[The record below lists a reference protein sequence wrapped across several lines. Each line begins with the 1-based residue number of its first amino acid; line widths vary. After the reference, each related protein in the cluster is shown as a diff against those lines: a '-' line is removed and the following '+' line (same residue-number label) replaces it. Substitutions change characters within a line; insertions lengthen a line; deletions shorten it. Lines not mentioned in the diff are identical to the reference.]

1 MAPLMGLPD
10 LGAPRFS
17 VPAAPDAFF
26 GRDRLLADLT
36 AALERG
42 ERLLTLVGPG
52 GIGKTRAALE
62 LCRRLEATVEAADGV
77 WFCDL
82 SDARDGMQASDVVAR
97 TLGLDTKERD
107 LGPALAGCGRVLLV
121 LDDLE
126 RVVAE
131 LAPLVQRW
139 LDDAPELRVLA
150 TSRERLRLRDEL
162 VFEVEPLGVPE
173 LDDPA
178 AMLGS
183 DAVRLFLARASRR
196 RTLDADAV
204 ATTLGAIVRH
214 LEGIPL
220 AIELAAGRIG
230 SLGPT
235 QILAEVARGLDG
247 LGAGDR
253 SRPDRKAT
261 LRRTLEGSFELLDP
275 GERSA
280 LARLSI
286 FAGGF
291 DADAARAVLGARA
304 PAGPSAAT
312 WLEALH
318 DKSLVRVLHEP
329 RLGETRYSL
338 FESVRAFAAEHLSPD
353 DRRAATEAHAHHYA
367 DLSDA
372 LTRTL
377 SARHDAR
384 AAASLSLECE
394 NFTLALERGV
404 DRAAAARA
412 GLALEGALT
421 TTGRYEPAQAFV
433 DRVVE
438 AARAS
443 GDRRLEVRALVLR
456 AEVRRRRNTVEAE
469 VDLRAAFELAST
481 IGQLEG
487 RVARSLGVVARD
499 LGKFEEAEAHLVRAS
514 AEVDPIA
521 APREAAAV
529 ELAWASLE
537 RRTGRSEAA
546 LTHAERALA
555 TARAARDGLL
565 EGRALL
571 LVGLVL
577 DDQGALEPALDGMEQ
592 AVTLLR
598 AHGDRWME
606 EVGLNALGL
615 LHFELGRPD
624 EARAAFEEAR
634 TICEDS
640 GFFAGLA
647 CVNGNLGWLEI
658 AAHRLDRAAA
668 QFDQAVTQAHAVGF
682 SFAEAQFSASLGAAE
697 ALRQRVDAAEAAFE
711 RAERVAATCP
721 SPTLRLSI
729 DTLRGLLDLARRRTA
744 EAEQRLAAAERSPRL
759 DGDGRL
765 AVRVLRRALD
775 TSPSTPPDE
784 VRLLLDAEA
793 RLLLFGPVSIS
804 LARHPSLWRM
814 VEALVSAR
822 ERAAALDVDALFAAG
837 WPGERIGRRAARNRV
852 HVGLSTLRKL
862 GLSGVLVN
870 DDDGYRIAAHIAIT
884 AR

>member
-1 MAPLMGLPD
+1 MPAPMGLPD
-10 LGAPRFS
+10 PGAPRFS
-17 VPAAPDAFF
+17 VPASPDAFF
-26 GRDRLLADLT
+26 GRERLLEDL
-36 AALERG
+36 ASALERG

-62 LCRRLEATVEAADGV
+62 LCRRLEGTVEAADGV

-82 SDARDGMQASDVVAR
+82 SDARDATQASDAVAR
-97 TLGLDTKERD
+97 TLGLDTPDRD

-139 LDDAPELRVLA
+139 LDDAPELRVLS

-162 VFEVEPLGVPE
+162 VFEVAPLEVPQ

-178 AMLGS
+178 ALLSS
-183 DAVRLFLARASRR
+183 DAVRLFLARAGRR
-196 RTLDADAV
+196 RALDAEAV
-204 ATTLGAIVRH
+204 AVTLGAIVRH

-220 AIELAAGRIG
+220 AIELAAGRVG
-230 SLGPT
+230 SLAPT

-247 LGAGDR
+247 LGTGDR

-261 LRRTLEGSFELLDP
+261 LRRTLEGSFELLEPD
-275 GERSA
+275 ERWA
-280 LARLSI
+280 LARLSL

-291 DADAARAVLGARA
+291 DADAARAVLGDH
-304 PAGPSAAT
+304 PSALA
-312 WLEALH
+312 WLESLH

-329 RLGETRYSL
+329 RLFGVRYSL
-338 FESVRAFAAEHLSPD
+338 FESVRAFADEQLSPD
-353 DRRAATEAHAHHYA
+353 EREAATVAHARHYA
-367 DLSDA
+367 DLADA

-377 SARHDAR
+377 AARHDPR
-384 AAASLSLECE
+384 AAASLAVERE
-394 NFTLALERGV
+394 NFARVLDRPGDRG
-404 DRAAAARA
+404 RAARA
-412 GLALEGALT
+412 GLALESVLT
-421 TTGRYEPAQAFV
+421 TTGRYEAA
-433 DRVVE
+433 RVVADQIVD

-443 GDRRLEVRALVLR
+443 AEPALEVRALVLR
-456 AEVRRRRNTVEAE
+456 AEVLRRRNTSEAE
-469 VDLRAAFELAST
+469 ADLLAALALDAR
-481 IGQLEG
+481 GLEG
-487 RVARSLGVVARD
+487 RVCRSLGVVARD
-499 LGKFEEAEAHLVRAS
+499 LGKFDEARAHLVRAS
-514 AEVDPIA
+514 ARVDPLG

-555 TARAARDGLL
+555 TARAAGDGLL

-577 DDQGALEPALDGMEQ
+577 DDQGGLEPALDRIEQ

-658 AAHRLDRAAA
+658 AAHRLDRAVA

-682 SFAEAQFSASLGAAE
+682 SFGEAQFSASLGAAE

-729 DTLRGLLDLARRRTA
+729 DTLRGLLDLAHRCTA
-744 EAEQRLAAAERSPRL
+744 AAEQRLAAAERAPRL

-793 RLLLFGPVSIS
+793 RQLLFGPVSIS

-822 ERAAALDVDALFAAG
+822 GGAAALDVDALFAAG

-870 DDDGYRIAAHIAIT
+870 DDDGYRIAAHVAIT
-884 AR
+884 AP